1 MPKCPVALEG
11 DTEMVEWENWARNQ
25 LMAAGS
31 DLLGKFS
38 NLQVTT
44 KNNYPKAVTVVYHY
58 CLCCLFVNCCC
69 CCCCCS
75 CYIGS

>member
-31 DLLGKFS
+31 DLLSKFS

-44 KNNYPKAVTVVYHY
+44 KNHYPKAVKVVYHY
-58 CLCCLFVNCCC
+58 CLCCLFLNCCC
-69 CCCCCS
+69 CCCC
-75 CYIGS
+75 YIGS